1 MKIVRIIRNLFL
13 VIGIGLLAG
22 AIAMMLSTE
31 SFLHHAVTV
40 TGTVI
45 GNDVVIDSQDR
56 SETYRPRF
64 EFQTPDGRN
73 VVVRSNTG
81 SNPPSFSEGDTV
93 TVLYEPQSPEKA
105 KIRSFAQLWL
115 GTMIL
120 GILGGVFTAIGG
132 GILLYGRLKT
142 QTRTKLQET
151 GQQIVA
157 QVTSVERNGSVEV
170 NGVLPYRIT
179 AQWLDASS
187 GKVFL
192 FHSDNIWF
200 DPAQWVSAGRSVNV
214 WIDPKDP
221 RRYSMDTGFLPKP
234 GND

>member
-1 MKIVRIIRNLFL
+1 MKIVRIIRNVFL
-13 VIGIGLLAG
+13 VLGIGLLAG
-22 AIAMMLSTE
+22 TIAMLMSTE
-31 SFLHHAVTV
+31 SFLHRAATV

-45 GNDVVIDSQDR
+45 GNDVTIDSQDG
-56 SETYRPRF
+56 STSYHPRF

-73 VVVRSNTG
+73 VVVRSSTG
-81 SNPPSFSEGDTV
+81 SNPPSFSEGDAV

-115 GTMIL
+115 GTLIL
-120 GILGGVFTAIGG
+120 GIFGVVFTAIGG
-132 GILLYGRLKT
+132 GILLYGRLKN

-151 GQQIVA
+151 GQQIIA
-157 QVTSVERNGSVEV
+157 QVKSVGRNGSVEV
-170 NGVLPYRIT
+170 NGVMPYRIT
-179 AQWLDASS
+179 AQWLDSSS
-187 GKVFL
+187 GKVYL

-200 DPAQWVSAGRSVNV
+200 DPEQWISAGKSVNV

-221 RRYSMDTGFLPKP
+221 RRYSMDIGFLPKP